1 MSQTLKI
8 SIVQSKI
15 IWQDVQQN
23 LDWFEGKLES
33 IVGATDLIVL
43 PEMFTTGFSMEN
55 SKLAEAPGGKAM
67 QWMHRMAEKYNA
79 VVVGSIMMNDQ
90 GKFFNRLVWM
100 HPSGEAEFYD
110 KRHLFRMANEHNHY
124 TEGTSRLVFIYKGWK
139 ICPLICYDLR
149 FPVWSRNRFI
159 NNQFDYDC
167 LLYVANWPEKRSHAW
182 KSLLVAR
189 AIENQSYVIGVNRIG
204 NDGNGITYSGDSVVL
219 DFKGEKVSKTERYG
233 ERVETVIITKNEL
246 DDYRVQFPAGLDADN
261 FTVHL

>member
-1 MSQTLKI
+1 MSQSLKI
-8 SIVQSKI
+8 TIVQTRI

-23 LDWFEGKLES
+23 LDWFEGRLES
-33 IVGATDLIVL
+33 ITGTTDIIVL

-55 SKLAEAPGGKAM
+55 EKLAEEPGGKGM
-67 QWMHRMAEKYNA
+67 QWMQKIATQYNA
-79 VVVGSIMMNDQ
+79 VVVGSIMMKDQ

-100 HPSGEAEFYD
+100 HPSGESEFYD

-149 FPVWSRNRFI
+149 FPVWSRNRFLSD
-159 NNQFDYDC
+159 QFDYDC
-167 LLYVANWPEKRSHAW
+167 LLYLANWPEKRSHAW

-204 NDGNGITYSGDSVVL
+204 NDGNGIMYSGDSVVL
-219 DFKGEKVSKTERYG
+219 DYKGEKVSTTERFG
-233 ERVETVIITKNEL
+233 DRVETVTITKKDLE
-246 DDYRVQFPAGLDADN
+246 DYRIQFPSGMDADH

>member
-1 MSQTLKI
+1 MSQSLKI
-8 SIVQSKI
+8 TIVQTRI

-23 LDWFEGKLES
+23 LRWFEGRLES
-33 IVGATDLIVL
+33 ITGTTDIIVL

-55 SKLAEAPGGKAM
+55 EKLAEEPGGKGM
-67 QWMHRMAEKYNA
+67 QWMQKIATQYNA
-79 VVVGSIMMNDQ
+79 VVVGSIMMKDQ

-100 HPSGEAEFYD
+100 HPSGESEFYD

-149 FPVWSRNRFI
+149 FPVWSRNRFLSD
-159 NNQFDYDC
+159 QFDYDC
-167 LLYVANWPEKRSHAW
+167 LLYAANWPEKRSHAW

-204 NDGNGITYSGDSVVL
+204 NDGNGIMYSGDSVVL
-219 DFKGEKVSKTERYG
+219 DYKGEKVSTTERFG
-233 ERVETVIITKNEL
+233 DRVETVTITKKDLE
-246 DDYRVQFPAGLDADN
+246 DYRIQFPAGMDADH

>member
-1 MSQTLKI
+1 
-8 SIVQSKI
+8 
-15 IWQDVQQN
+15 
-23 LDWFEGKLES
+23 
-33 IVGATDLIVL
+33 
-43 PEMFTTGFSMEN
+43 
-55 SKLAEAPGGKAM
+55 
-67 QWMHRMAEKYNA
+67 
-79 VVVGSIMMNDQ
+79 
-90 GKFFNRLVWM
+90 
-100 HPSGEAEFYD
+100 
-110 KRHLFRMANEHNHY
+110 MANEHNHY

-204 NDGNGITYSGDSVVL
+204 SDGNGISYSGDSVVL